1 MEAEQFVFYV
11 VGGLA
16 VAGALG
22 VVLAQNVVRAA
33 LSLILSLAMV
43 AGVFLLLSAEFLAL
57 VQVLIYGG
65 AVTILMLFAL
75 MLTRARDMPRVGFG
89 PQWPFAIA
97 SAGGLMAVIAIMV
110 AQSEWNAPDEPTVV
124 GFGELGD
131 TLFRVWSV
139 PFEIASVVLLVA
151 LIGAIILAGREDEPS

>member
-1 MEAEQFVFYV
+1 VEQVVFWV
-11 VGGLA
+11 VGALA

-33 LSLILSLAMV
+33 LSLIFTLAMV

-57 VQVLIYGG
+57 VQILVYGG

-75 MLTRARDMPRVGFG
+75 MLTRAQDMPRVGFG
-89 PQWPFAIA
+89 AQWPF
-97 SAGGLMAVIAIMV
+97 GLVTGVALLVVIVMMV
-110 AQSEWNAPDEPTVV
+110 VDSDWNAPDEPTVI
-124 GFGELGD
+124 GFRELGD

-139 PFEIASVVLLVA
+139 PFEVASLVLLVA
-151 LIGAIILAGREDEPS
+151 LIGAIVLAGSEEES